1 MINMMMMM
9 MMTMH
14 LMMMMMAMMMIII
27 GTANVH
33 GYTELQQRDDD
44 DYDIIVELN

>member
-1 MINMMMMM
+1 MMMMM

-14 LMMMMMAMMMIII
+14 LMMMMIII
-27 GTANVH
+27 GTANIH
-33 GYTELQQRDDD
+33 GYIELQQRDDD